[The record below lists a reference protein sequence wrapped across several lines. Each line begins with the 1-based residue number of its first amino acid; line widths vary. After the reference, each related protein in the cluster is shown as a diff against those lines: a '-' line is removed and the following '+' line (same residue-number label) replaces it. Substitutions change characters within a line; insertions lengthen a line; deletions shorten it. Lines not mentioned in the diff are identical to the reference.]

1 YDANT
6 KIFTLFIAQQG
17 RGSYFD
23 RLRLKTAWIEDNKG
37 NKLSPQGGLTADNW
51 DNYTYQWDLK
61 TLPEGQFNLVAA
73 AEEMHGPQTKQTM
86 FQITSDRTA
95 PVMTINTAQGANIQ
109 TLDDVIINL
118 SDALDP
124 SPKLTSLALAGGPAN
139 DKVQLSWREESKGR
153 FRLEY
158 PVMFPSLKAGESY
171 TLTAKGQDAQG
182 NSVQKIVGFQY
193 TPRQVTL
200 ADGMDGKLMI
210 PAVTQ
215 EFTHADGSKII
226 ETVPLTLNDGST
238 VTGSYDVFATLRSDA
253 KVPLVV
259 NGVRIE

>member
-1 YDANT
+1 
-6 KIFTLFIAQQG
+6 
-17 RGSYFD
+17 
-23 RLRLKTAWIEDNKG
+23 
-37 NKLSPQGGLTADNW
+37 
-51 DNYTYQWDLK
+51 
-61 TLPEGQFNLVAA
+61 
-73 AEEMHGPQTKQTM
+73 
-86 FQITSDRTA
+86 
-95 PVMTINTAQGANIQ
+95 VMTINTAQGANIQ

-124 SPKLTSLALAGGPAN
+124 SPKLTSIALAGGPAN

-238 VTGSYDVFATLRSDA
+238 VTGSYDVFATLRTDA

-259 NGVRIE
+259 NGVRIEPGQTMSILSKHNFGASGGRLSIPVKPAVADVIG